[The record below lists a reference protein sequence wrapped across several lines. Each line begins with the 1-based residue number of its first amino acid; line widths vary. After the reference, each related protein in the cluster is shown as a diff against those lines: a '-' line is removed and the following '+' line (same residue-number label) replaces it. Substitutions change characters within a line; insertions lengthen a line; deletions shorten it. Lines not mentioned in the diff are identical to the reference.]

1 MKAILAEATGNFKV
15 TALTLL
21 QRTAVI
27 LLIY

>member
-1 MKAILAEATGNFKV
+1 MKAIFAEVMGNFKV
-15 TALTLL
+15 TALILL